1 MNSWRDILKK
11 YEIKNNIPTLEEY
24 KYLCDSVGWTNYM
37 NFEVAE
43 ISLQNSIYCITV
55 KDNNQIIGMGRIVGD
70 GAIYFYIQDIVVHQL
85 SKEWYWKENN
95 EYFSRILKWEYSDKA
110 FIGLFASQGKTSFYE
125 KYDFKDYSPNMTGMF
140 TVISKNRCN
149 KFNKTIKS

>member
-1 MNSWRDILKK
+1 LKK
-11 YEIKNNIPTLEEY
+11 YEIKSDIPTLEEY

-37 NFEVAE
+37 NFEVVE

-55 KDNNQIIGMGRIVGD
+55 QDNNQIIGMGRIVGD
-70 GAIYFYIQDIVVHQL
+70 GAIYFYIQDIVVHP
-85 SKEWYWKENN
+85 
-95 EYFSRILKWEYSDKA
+95 EYQKNGIGKKIMNTLVEYLNQNAPDKA

-140 TVISKNRCN
+140 TVISK
-149 KFNKTIKS
+149 K

>member
-1 MNSWRDILKK
+1 MKK
-11 YEIKNNIPTLEEY
+11 YEIKSDIPTLEEY

-43 ISLQNSIYCITV
+43 ISLQNSIYCIIV

-70 GAIYFYIQDIVVHQL
+70 GAIYFYIQDIVVHP
-85 SKEWYWKENN
+85 
-95 EYFSRILKWEYSDKA
+95 EYQKNGIGKKIMNTLVEYLNQNAPDKA

-140 TVISKNRCN
+140 TVISK
-149 KFNKTIKS
+149 K

>member
-1 MNSWRDILKK
+1 
-11 YEIKNNIPTLEEY
+11 
-24 KYLCDSVGWTNYM
+24 M

-70 GAIYFYIQDIVVHQL
+70 GAIYFYIQDIVVHP
-85 SKEWYWKENN
+85 
-95 EYFSRILKWEYSDKA
+95 EYQKNGIGKKIMNTLVEYLNGNAPDKA

-140 TVISKNRCN
+140 AVISK
-149 KFNKTIKS
+149 KQV